1 MKEFEDWTELLLLD
15 ALQRSSFFTAES
27 KALSLAE
34 LQSKVPAGYKRFMA
48 EATDLLR
55 ASGNTNCYPR
65 RALVRDATWK

>member
-55 ASGNTNCYPR
+55 ASGNTNCYPEG
-65 RALVRDATWK
+65 LW